1 MLETIAK
8 YSLTLMETG
17 FPSYIFYLGL
27 VFYGQTIE
35 MILIELVTYTTEWS
49 IKIDRYIPV
58 P

>member
-17 FPSYIFYLGL
+17 FLSYIFYLGL

-35 MILIELVTYTTEWS
+35 MILIELVIYTTEWS